1 MIDLSRDRV
10 VADVFLDCVFEC
22 LAVHPVHPFRSMA
35 RSFALRARGL
45 RSILE
50 ATLLDTMY
58 DLPSLDGVDEV
69 VINREVIEGRAQP
82 LYVHGERK

>member
-1 MIDLSRDRV
+1 MSRAV
-10 VADVFLDCVFEC
+10 I
-22 LAVHPVHPFRSMA
+22 LAGGEGTR
-35 RSFALRARGL
+35 LRPYTTVLPKPLMPIGE

-50 ATLLDTMY
+50 IVLLDTMY

-82 LYVHGERK
+82 LYVHGERKEGIAAAPA